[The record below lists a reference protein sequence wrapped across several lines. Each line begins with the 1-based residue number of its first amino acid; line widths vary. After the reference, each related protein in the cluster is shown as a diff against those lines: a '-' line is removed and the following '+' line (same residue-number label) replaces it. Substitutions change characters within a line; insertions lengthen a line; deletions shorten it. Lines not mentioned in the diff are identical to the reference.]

1 MAEGRLAQ
9 LREIFNSIDDD
20 KKQVI
25 EPLLCDVVYME
36 GRLISLKEM
45 PHIRIDPKNPMRQ
58 ETTPAFKQWKDMQQQ
73 YLNAIKVLMSALYKV
88 ESDAA
93 DELMRKLSEFE

>member
-1 MAEGRLAQ
+1 MSKRLEQ
-9 LREIFNSIDDD
+9 LHEIFEGIDDD

-25 EPLLCDVVYME
+25 EPLLCDVAYME
-36 GRLISLKEM
+36 ERLAELKNL
-45 PHIRIDPKNPMRQ
+45 PHIRIDPRNPLRQ

-73 YLNAIKVLMSALYKV
+73 YLNALKVLMTALYRV

-93 DELMRKLSEFE
+93 DELLKKLSEFE

>member
-1 MAEGRLAQ
+1 MSERLETLQ
-9 LREIFNSIDDD
+9 KIFDGIDDD

-25 EPLLCDVVYME
+25 EPLLHDVVYME
-36 GRLISLKEM
+36 ERLAELKAL
-45 PHIRIDPKNPMRQ
+45 PHIRVDKRNPLRQ
-58 ETTPAFKQWKDMQQQ
+58 EATPAFKQWKELQQQ

>member
-1 MAEGRLAQ
+1 MTRFEQ
-9 LREIFNSIDDD
+9 LQEIFSSIDDD

-25 EPLLCDVVYME
+25 EPLLSDVVYME
-36 GRLISLKEM
+36 ERLAALKAL
-45 PHIRIDPKNPMRQ
+45 PHIRVDKKNPMRQ

-73 YLNAIKVLMSALYKV
+73 YLNALKVLMTALYRV

-93 DELMRKLSEFE
+93 DELMRKLSEFEQ